1 MICIYCLEDQT
12 PTCFTKVE
20 HVVPQSF
27 GRFEN
32 NLTLHE
38 TVCDGCNKYFG
49 DNLEIALGRDT
60 YEGGLRFDY
69 ELKQPSEFKSSGK
82 KTRLTLRIHEGEF
95 KGAYAYKEYSEN
107 QGGIIVKPVPQVG
120 FRKAVDSEIYYYL
133 LDNIPPR
140 QYFDQNGYDL
150 DQPGSIRIV
159 PSTDVEPVKLMLLE
173 KGFIF
178 KAHKDVNPDDSE
190 SSLLCKIEGTIDDT
204 IFRAVAK
211 ISFNYLAYWQGRE
224 FMLEAD
230 LNPTRRYIRCGVKPQ
245 YDLIKILQEP
255 ILGDKPLC
263 GKRRSGHLLTVD
275 WTSDKQSIVGQV
287 SLFNWL
293 TYSVC
298 LARDCLGEHRAI
310 QKGHFFDPY
319 NQQILQLGA
328 KPNSALQTDR

>member
-12 PTCFTKVE
+12 PSCFTKVE

-60 YEGGLRFDY
+60 YEGGLRFEY
-69 ELKQPSEFKSSGK
+69 GLRQPSEFKSLGK
-82 KTRLTLRIHEGEF
+82 KTRLTVKIHEGEF
-95 KGAYAYKEYSEN
+95 KGAYAYREYSEN

-120 FRKAVDSEIYYYL
+120 FRKAVDSEIDYYL
-133 LDNIPPR
+133 LNDIPPK

-159 PSTDVEPVKLMLLE
+159 PSSDVESIKLVLLE
-173 KGFIF
+173 KGFTF
-178 KAHKDVNPDDSE
+178 KAHKDVNPHDSE
-190 SSLLCKIEGTIDDT
+190 PSLLCKVEGAIDVT
-204 IFRAVAK
+204 IFRVVAK
-211 ISFNYLAYWQGRE
+211 ISFNYLAYWQGRD

-230 LNPTRRYIRCGVKPQ
+230 FNPTRRYIRYGVKPQ
-245 YDLIKILQEP
+245 YSLIKIRQEP
-255 ILGDKPLC
+255 ILGDEPLY

-275 WTSDKQSIVGQV
+275 WAADKRSIVGQV

-298 LARDCLGEHRAI
+298 LARDFLGEHRAI
-310 QKGHFFDPY
+310 QKGQFFDPY
-319 NQQILQLGA
+319 NQRIFQLGA
-328 KPNSALQTDR
+328 KPNLALQTDR